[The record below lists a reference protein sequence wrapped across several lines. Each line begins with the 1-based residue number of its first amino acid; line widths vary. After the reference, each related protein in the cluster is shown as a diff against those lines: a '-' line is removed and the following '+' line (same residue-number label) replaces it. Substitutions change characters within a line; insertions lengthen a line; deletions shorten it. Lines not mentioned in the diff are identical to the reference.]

1 MVSLD
6 AGIQEVRQTLP
17 GTRCL
22 KVVLRNFGTT
32 TITSAKI
39 DWKLNGVSKT
49 QVSWSGSLAKGDTDI
64 VCLGNIT
71 FLKDSLY
78 MLKAWSSAPNS
89 GTDLLKSNDTLWA
102 NFYTAMNGEYSVGGT
117 SPDFA
122 SFTAAVAAVEQNGI
136 IDSVLFKVRNGT
148 YTEQIE
154 INSILG
160 ANHKNS
166 IIFQSESK
174 DSTKVILQYDAASY
188 DYNYVV
194 WLNGCNGITFRKM
207 TLKNITS
214 SYSRVVYINNETRN
228 PMFENNIFQNFDSTS
243 SNDYR
248 CLVYFDYNM
257 GDNISFLQNVFHR
270 GSYGIYIYGDYSN
283 REKNIVIKQNSFNK
297 QGYTPLYLYYIDKLT
312 LSDNIINAVGNNLY
326 YGTFIEYLK
335 GLSSI
340 NNNKINVRGNNANYG
355 LYIYNYSPSA
365 NSDSLNIYNN
375 FISISGAQD
384 GIALYTS
391 YLDNTNIYYNN
402 LLNECTDSSGSSTAF
417 YFSGGELNVYNNNF
431 IHLKNGYAYY
441 TDYINY
447 FKSNFNN
454 LYSNGTKYIYW
465 DGVPYSNLNSYKSAT
480 ALDANSIEADPIYT
494 SSTDL
499 HIAYVGLNAKA
510 KKIAA
515 ITKDIDGETRNST
528 TPDIGADEFT
538 PPSLDAGVTKLFS
551 PGSLY
556 MADTLNVDVI
566 VTNFGLDTIKKVTVQ
581 IKINNDTLARKIFTR
596 TFPSGDTIHVRL
608 GQYIF
613 KNDSI
618 YKLTVWSSLPN
629 GATDQKKSND
639 TLKVLNSS
647 PAMSGVYTIGGTTPN
662 FPTFKAAIKA
672 LKLKG
677 MLDSVRFRVR
687 AGTYTEQLSIP
698 FINGAGARNSIIFES
713 QDKDTT
719 KVFLEY
725 GSTYSDT
732 NYVIQLN
739 GAGGV
744 TFRYMHIT
752 ATSSSNYNHVF
763 DIRGKAHKNTI
774 YKNIIEGPNTNY
786 GSSNN
791 ALIYSGQDADDYL
804 LIKDNHIKN
813 GDYGIYLYGNPSS
826 SPYNYEKGL
835 EISGNKILNPFYR
848 GMYIYYA
855 DTVNISGNYIYS
867 DKYYSFYGMQLNYL
881 RTNLKINRN
890 IMDLKQGYYGIYM
903 YECGS
908 SFKRGLISNNAF
920 YLKNPSNYSYGI
932 YAYYNYYIDFIHNS
946 INIDNSY
953 TSSTAFQ
960 MYYGNNN
967 SIYNNIFVNNGSGYS
982 IYVYSTSS
990 LTSNKNDLF
999 SKGSSLGNWNG
1010 TNIPDISTWK
1020 STSAKDTNSLSVDPI
1035 FKSAY
1040 DLHAKEISINGAAKY
1055 FKSVP
1060 LDFDNQTRDT
1070 LKPDIGA
1077 DEFSLP
1083 QNDAGI
1089 HKILVPQKPF
1099 PADSQFVKVALKNFG
1114 GNSITTVSIRWKFNN
1129 VTQTAYSWSG
1139 TLLSGDTVHVKLAKR
1154 YFDIDSSYDLK
1165 AWTSNPNGT
1174 ADSVNSND
1182 TMQVLDQYPALS
1194 GIYTIGGTTPDFST
1208 FTAAINAMKQG
1219 GIVDSVRF
1227 DVRTGTY
1234 NEQIKIPYI
1243 YGANKENAIIFQSEL
1258 KDSSKV
1264 KLIGTPTSSNNY
1276 TVSLDSVNGVT
1287 FRYMRLSTTLP
1298 SSYNRV
1304 IQMLGACKNINI
1316 HNCHIIGKLS
1326 TTTGDNEALVYIYN
1340 SNSSQPSFNSIK
1352 FFKNNFDRGS
1362 FGFYVYGYSSFGHG
1376 KNLNIYQNNFENQ
1389 YYMGAYPRYVRDFV
1403 FNKNNVYR
1411 TNTGYSSGFGI
1422 YADYLADGYTITNN
1436 KIYNQEYYGIYM
1448 NQCNGV
1454 TGDTSLIANNFIH
1467 VRNNNNSYGL
1477 YVYYPNY
1484 LNIFNNNIH
1493 ITSTNSSSYA
1503 AYIYYPTYTTVFNN
1517 NFITS
1522 GAGYAMYCY
1531 SGSLIKSNYNN
1542 FYTNGTYVANRTS
1555 TNYTDLAAWKSA
1567 TGYDA
1572 KSISV
1577 NPQYTS
1583 NTDLHVAAID
1593 LNAIGRNHKYIITKD
1608 IDDQNRDTLKPDI
1621 GADEFSPPTLDVGVS
1636 QLFSPGSLYKAGTL
1650 NVDVIV
1656 KNYGIDTVKKVTVQI
1671 KINNDTLTRKIFTRT
1686 FPSGDTIHVRL
1697 GQYTFKADS
1706 IYNFTTWSSLPN
1718 GEADH
1723 KKSNDTLRVL
1733 NSRTAMTGVYTIGG
1747 TTPNF
1752 TTFKAAVNALKLA
1765 GMLDSVRFRVR
1776 TGTYTEQLTIPAIN
1790 GSGARNSIIFESQ
1803 DKDTTKV
1810 TLQYNSVYSD
1820 TNWVVC
1826 LNGADGITFRYMKI
1840 KAISTSNYNHVFN
1853 IKGKA
1858 QYNSINNNIIEGP
1871 NTTNAS
1877 SNNALIYSGAD
1888 ADDYLLIKD
1897 NHIRKGDFGIYLYG
1911 YPPTSPY
1918 TYEKGLEISGNK
1930 ILNPYYMGIY
1940 LEYADTVNISDNYI
1954 YSDKYYYSYGM
1965 YLYTCYTNLK
1975 VNRNILDLRQ
1985 GYYGIYMY
1993 QSGNSYKRNLI
2004 SNNAIYLKNSSNYSY
2019 GIYAYYNYYTD
2030 FIHNSI
2036 NIDNP
2041 YTSSYAFQMYYGN
2054 NNSLYNN
2061 IFANKGT
2068 GYSIYVYSSSSLTS
2082 NNNDLFGNGSNLGN
2096 WNGTNLYNFSTWK
2109 STTGLDA
2116 NSISVDPIFKS
2127 ASNLHAKELLLN
2139 AGAKYFKS
2147 VPLDFDNET
2156 RDTLK
2161 PDIGADEFS
2170 LPSNDAGISNI
2181 IVPNKPFPADTQ
2193 QVKVVIKNFGGNK
2206 LYVADINWKFNGV
2219 AQTAKAW
2226 ADTLQ
2231 SGDTMHVKLGKKF
2244 FHPDSGY
2251 SVIVWTSNPN
2261 GTGDS
2266 IKSND
2271 TLKVFNQYPA
2281 LSGIYTIGGA
2291 SPDFATFTDA
2301 VTAMKRGGI
2310 IDSVRFDVRSGTY
2323 YEQIEI
2329 PYITGANS
2337 ENDIIFQS
2345 ELKDSSKVFLIST
2358 NTSSDNYTVRLDSTN
2373 GATFRYMSLGTTGV
2387 YYYNRIFEL
2396 LQTVKNINIHN
2407 CNLMGAITTTDNTE
2421 ALIYI
2426 YNTNSSLP
2434 AFDNIEVYNNRLT
2447 KGSYGLYVYGYSTSG
2462 SGYGKDLNV
2471 HNNNLEDQ
2479 YYMGVQMNYSNNF
2492 KINSNAI
2499 YHTSTSGYSN
2509 GYGIYSQY
2517 SNDGFEITNN
2527 NIYNQEYYGVYL
2539 YQCIGKFQDTALFAN
2554 NFIHCRTNNNV
2565 YGLQLYYSDY
2575 LNFFNNNIHI
2585 SSTNASSYAAYIYS
2599 SSRTA
2604 SYSNN
2609 FVTTGAGYAIY
2620 LTSSLTKSDFNNYF
2634 TTGSILG
2641 YYSGNRADLAAWKS
2655 ATGKDAK
2662 SLSVNPDYVT
2672 SRDLHVRGT
2681 DLNGVGR
2688 NHKYLITKDIDG
2700 QNRNATTPDI
2710 GADEFDIPAGKDAGI
2725 SSYVEPIAVFA
2736 SGSRSVKVVIK
2747 NFGSDSLKSA
2757 TIKWR
2762 VNGTLQ
2768 SSYSWTGALKT
2779 SQTQTVTIGNF
2790 NFVSGI
2796 KYTLD
2801 FWTTSPNGGTDTTNY
2816 NDTTHKYNVYAALD
2830 GVYSVGG
2837 TSTPDFATLT
2847 EAFTALK
2854 LGGISDSVWF
2864 KIASGNYSYDL
2875 VIESYPGA
2883 HKGRPVYIESQSGD
2897 SSDVVIANSNSSG
2910 QIIYINGA
2918 DYLKFRNVTFK
2929 PTSAYGVSAVRYDN
2943 TSTGLSFENCYFD
2956 LTTSATYYYYY
2967 THYSLYSSSSKD
2979 DSLTVKNCR
2988 FDKGMYAIYTYSNSG
3003 NEKGINISNN
3013 IFTDQNYTAIYMQYA
3028 DAPKIRYN
3036 ILTNTVS
3043 SSNAINLY
3051 NTGLEL
3057 TVSHNKIHYSQAGAT
3072 GIYLYY
3078 HSGSSGSKANIFNN
3092 FIAIK
3097 GSSGSEE
3104 GLFIYNSNYVNIY
3117 HNSMNVY
3124 GTNTT
3129 SYALLL
3135 QYGGNFDVRNNI
3147 YSNMGGGYAIGYLN
3161 SPTISQANYND
3172 IYSTGTNLGN
3182 YNGANQTTFAAWKSA
3197 SSRDVNSVSL
3207 NPTYNS
3213 DYDLHTNLSSLDSAC
3228 NPISG
3233 ITDDIDLETRNT
3245 TKPDI
3250 GADEFQSLPEN
3261 LGVLAFV
3268 TPVNSCNLDSAFV
3281 KVKIFNYGN
3290 KAKVGFPVRY
3300 RINGGTIKT
3309 GTVNDTI
3316 KPGKE
3321 VQFQFATKEPFA
3333 INTSYVIKSWT
3344 DLTGEKYRA
3353 NDSLKIT
3360 FTNYQKPDSVTN
3372 MVPANGT
3379 TGLDYPFT
3387 LSWAPSNG
3395 ATRYDVYVWPFAT
3408 SRPGTPTLANTT
3420 QISYQISGGLT
3431 YGDKYNWQIEAKNPI
3446 CATPGKVQTFTMKHL
3461 PDLIVQEV
3469 NAPNTAFSANTISVS
3484 WKIKNNGQGAASGSW
3499 YDALF
3504 LSSDGVLD
3512 VTDVYLGAFI
3522 NPAALNPTQNYTQSA
3537 SVTLPNGIS
3546 GNYYIFVRADQ
3557 YNYLSESDNS
3567 NNSDRD
3573 TSKMV
3578 VTLTPPPDLI
3588 VFSVTR
3594 PSVVFSGNSANV
3606 TYVIKNKGTGAT
3618 RSGGWYDNVYL
3629 STEKVVNGS
3638 SYYLFQNYHS
3648 GNLKVDSTY
3657 QVTSAVTIPNFISGK
3672 YFFVVQTDI
3681 YNQEYEHAS
3690 ENNNSKGSDT
3700 IKVIL
3705 TPPPD
3710 LIIKNLQTIDTASNS
3725 QSVLVKYNIIND
3737 GGTSSGSGFYDFVF
3751 LSPTSTYNYSTATY
3765 IGNKYQNVLASK
3777 DTIKVAEYYT
3787 MPQSLNGTYYL
3798 FIVTDYYNYVNEV
3811 SNESNNVSSGYKIVL
3826 QSPDLKVS
3834 RVIVSATD
3842 TTGSNTPVK
3851 WTVKN
3856 HGPGH
3861 DYQGSRTDSIYISK
3875 SATWNRNNSTAV
3887 GSYRYSATILKNDT
3901 LPRSSIVRIPD
3912 GFDGNRYFFVVADAA
3927 KEVFEKGNDTN
3938 NYKRSNLMNVI
3949 LAPYP
3954 DLKPKLLS
3962 FPDSAKAGG
3971 LIGLGYQVKNQGKAK
3986 ANPDWKD
3993 RFYFSK
3999 DSVFNLTKVFTLT
4012 ENTRATALDTQALYE
4027 KTVYMTLPASL
4038 AKGNYYYF
4046 IFTDADKM
4054 VYEHFN
4060 DSNNIVRSKKIF
4072 INGYPPVDLKV
4083 NCPSIADTMW
4093 SGNSYQLTYSV
4104 KNIGQAKTAVGAWN
4118 DGAYLST
4125 DSILSTGD
4133 ILIAT
4138 IAINKTLEKDS
4149 TYNISQ
4155 TINIP
4160 NGMEGNFYLLVKADI
4175 TRLIKDVDTSNN
4187 IKNKC
4192 KSTGGAKKLRINLS
4206 PPPDLKITSWNIPST
4221 GTSGQAFKIKWKV
4234 ENKGSGTT
4242 RSGSWMDNF
4251 YLSTDYTIDNS
4262 DYPLG
4267 EKRHTGNLAVN
4278 GNYNDSQEFSIPL
4291 DKVGNYIVIIKTDG
4305 ANAEYEHTN
4314 EGNNIVSAVSNFTK
4328 APPADLIVLQV
4339 TSPSSVLSGKTVN
4352 ITWKVKNK
4360 GSNPATGYLRDNVYL
4375 SKDNKQDGSDLLLTS
4390 VPDYISLAP
4399 NAEIT
4404 NSETVAVSGIA
4415 LGNYY
4420 VLVTTDVLNNINES
4434 NDTNNTNTAANLL
4447 NVNVPILP
4455 IAVKTKDTLTNNE
4468 KIYYRIIISDSL
4480 AGESMLITLKADS
4493 IKGNNEIFVRHD
4505 LMVSGSQFDYKY
4517 REPFKGNQ
4525 EIIIPELK
4533 SGTYY
4538 LLTTG
4543 KTTNGTVQ
4551 NITLFARI
4559 MPFEIR
4565 KVTPSVGGNTGQVT
4579 VMIEGSKLDDPSIF
4593 FNLIKSGSG
4602 YGSITNDTLGLM
4614 YKYSLSNPLTF
4625 EVVDPT
4631 IAYATFEL
4639 AGKDT
4644 GRYDVSATKGINQT
4658 AVLVKGFKVVPGKS
4672 EDLEISISRPGSTR
4686 ASSSLY
4692 MDVLFTN
4699 SGNTDIINKKIKII
4713 SSGGAPIALSGE
4725 DLSKNITE
4733 LDLIVQGNDGPAKRL
4748 RPGASG
4754 SVRVYTKSSAALG
4767 LTIIK

>member
-1 MVSLD
+1 MKKHLLALHAGFLFVFFVSAFAPAAYAQTTDTTVFDYDSYTSCKACGDNIAYNVNGTRDSFTDATPSSFFLSSIKVKIKLFTCYTGILNLTLNGNIVGTASSPYNCACNACDSLIFDISATNIKNYYKYGQKNVFRLVAPGTGLYIDRTIIYRTKSKKSNYDAGILSVDSPSVYVCAGTYNIKIKIYNGGKKQFTGVNVDWKWNGTSQTAATHSGTLDTINGSGSNSAVVTLGSKTFTKGKKDTLMAWTKNPGGITDSTNYNDTVRYIFNGSYGDTLRIGGSSPHFSTIQGAINALMSNGICAPVYVKLWPGTYNEQITIGTIPGSSAANTVTFLSKNNDSSTTVIKFTGTSSLNFTVGLRNTKYIIFNKITIEALSSSYGTVVSMRDNIENISFNNCVLIGKTTTSSGTEMAVVYRNYSSSADKTTNLIFNQTRVNNGAYGLYLANSYSSYLNGLIIKNCIFKDQYYTNLHCSNASNIGIRGNLFERNSSGVYYGYGLRLNSIDDSLSILENRIIQYNAGYGIYLSDAYGSSTKRNLIANNFVSCQSVASYGGYDAIYLDYCTYTDLVFNNVYRKCAENYYCLQVNQGSNNKILYNNFYNKNVGKVFNIVSGSNNNITKSDRNNFYNDGKSLGTWYGSGITTISDLKVLGTDTNSVSANPNYVSSSDLHAYGVDLEGNAKPYTGLEKDIDGQTRNTTKPDIGANEFDLVSLD

-1243 YGANKENAIIFQSEL
+1243 HGANKENAIIFQSEL

-1993 QSGNSYKRNLI
+1993 QSGNSYKR
-2004 SNNAIYLKNSSNYSY
+2004 
-2019 GIYAYYNYYTD
+2019 
-2030 FIHNSI
+2030 
-2036 NIDNP
+2036 
-2041 YTSSYAFQMYYGN
+2041 
-2054 NNSLYNN
+2054 
-2061 IFANKGT
+2061 
-2068 GYSIYVYSSSSLTS
+2068 
-2082 NNNDLFGNGSNLGN
+2082 
-2096 WNGTNLYNFSTWK
+2096 
-2109 STTGLDA
+2109 
-2116 NSISVDPIFKS
+2116 
-2127 ASNLHAKELLLN
+2127 
-2139 AGAKYFKS
+2139 
-2147 VPLDFDNET
+2147 
-2156 RDTLK
+2156 
-2161 PDIGADEFS
+2161 
-2170 LPSNDAGISNI
+2170 
-2181 IVPNKPFPADTQ
+2181 
-2193 QVKVVIKNFGGNK
+2193 
-2206 LYVADINWKFNGV
+2206 
-2219 AQTAKAW
+2219 
-2226 ADTLQ
+2226 
-2231 SGDTMHVKLGKKF
+2231 KKF
-2244 FHPDSGY
+2244 
-2251 SVIVWTSNPN
+2251 
-2261 GTGDS
+2261 
-2266 IKSND
+2266 
-2271 TLKVFNQYPA
+2271 
-2281 LSGIYTIGGA
+2281 
-2291 SPDFATFTDA
+2291 
-2301 VTAMKRGGI
+2301 
-2310 IDSVRFDVRSGTY
+2310 
-2323 YEQIEI
+2323 
-2329 PYITGANS
+2329 
-2337 ENDIIFQS
+2337 
-2345 ELKDSSKVFLIST
+2345 
-2358 NTSSDNYTVRLDSTN
+2358 
-2373 GATFRYMSLGTTGV
+2373 
-2387 YYYNRIFEL
+2387 
-2396 LQTVKNINIHN
+2396 
-2407 CNLMGAITTTDNTE
+2407 
-2421 ALIYI
+2421 
-2426 YNTNSSLP
+2426 
-2434 AFDNIEVYNNRLT
+2434 
-2447 KGSYGLYVYGYSTSG
+2447 KG
-2462 SGYGKDLNV
+2462 K
-2471 HNNNLEDQ
+2471 
-2479 YYMGVQMNYSNNF
+2479 
-2492 KINSNAI
+2492 
-2499 YHTSTSGYSN
+2499 
-2509 GYGIYSQY
+2509 
-2517 SNDGFEITNN
+2517 
-2527 NIYNQEYYGVYL
+2527 
-2539 YQCIGKFQDTALFAN
+2539 
-2554 NFIHCRTNNNV
+2554 
-2565 YGLQLYYSDY
+2565 
-2575 LNFFNNNIHI
+2575 
-2585 SSTNASSYAAYIYS
+2585 
-2599 SSRTA
+2599 
-2604 SYSNN
+2604 
-2609 FVTTGAGYAIY
+2609 
-2620 LTSSLTKSDFNNYF
+2620 
-2634 TTGSILG
+2634 
-2641 YYSGNRADLAAWKS
+2641 
-2655 ATGKDAK
+2655 
-2662 SLSVNPDYVT
+2662 
-2672 SRDLHVRGT
+2672 
-2681 DLNGVGR
+2681 
-2688 NHKYLITKDIDG
+2688 
-2700 QNRNATTPDI
+2700 
-2710 GADEFDIPAGKDAGI
+2710 
-2725 SSYVEPIAVFA
+2725 
-2736 SGSRSVKVVIK
+2736 
-2747 NFGSDSLKSA
+2747 
-2757 TIKWR
+2757 
-2762 VNGTLQ
+2762 
-2768 SSYSWTGALKT
+2768 
-2779 SQTQTVTIGNF
+2779 
-2790 NFVSGI
+2790 
-2796 KYTLD
+2796 
-2801 FWTTSPNGGTDTTNY
+2801 
-2816 NDTTHKYNVYAALD
+2816 
-2830 GVYSVGG
+2830 
-2837 TSTPDFATLT
+2837 
-2847 EAFTALK
+2847 
-2854 LGGISDSVWF
+2854 
-2864 KIASGNYSYDL
+2864 
-2875 VIESYPGA
+2875 
-2883 HKGRPVYIESQSGD
+2883 
-2897 SSDVVIANSNSSG
+2897 
-2910 QIIYINGA
+2910 
-2918 DYLKFRNVTFK
+2918 
-2929 PTSAYGVSAVRYDN
+2929 
-2943 TSTGLSFENCYFD
+2943 
-2956 LTTSATYYYYY
+2956 
-2967 THYSLYSSSSKD
+2967 
-2979 DSLTVKNCR
+2979 
-2988 FDKGMYAIYTYSNSG
+2988 
-3003 NEKGINISNN
+3003 
-3013 IFTDQNYTAIYMQYA
+3013 
-3028 DAPKIRYN
+3028 
-3036 ILTNTVS
+3036 
-3043 SSNAINLY
+3043 
-3051 NTGLEL
+3051 
-3057 TVSHNKIHYSQAGAT
+3057 
-3072 GIYLYY
+3072 
-3078 HSGSSGSKANIFNN
+3078 
-3092 FIAIK
+3092 
-3097 GSSGSEE
+3097 
-3104 GLFIYNSNYVNIY
+3104 
-3117 HNSMNVY
+3117 
-3124 GTNTT
+3124 
-3129 SYALLL
+3129 
-3135 QYGGNFDVRNNI
+3135 
-3147 YSNMGGGYAIGYLN
+3147 
-3161 SPTISQANYND
+3161 
-3172 IYSTGTNLGN
+3172 
-3182 YNGANQTTFAAWKSA
+3182 
-3197 SSRDVNSVSL
+3197 
-3207 NPTYNS
+3207 
-3213 DYDLHTNLSSLDSAC
+3213 
-3228 NPISG
+3228 
-3233 ITDDIDLETRNT
+3233 
-3245 TKPDI
+3245 
-3250 GADEFQSLPEN
+3250 
-3261 LGVLAFV
+3261 
-3268 TPVNSCNLDSAFV
+3268 
-3281 KVKIFNYGN
+3281 
-3290 KAKVGFPVRY
+3290 
-3300 RINGGTIKT
+3300 
-3309 GTVNDTI
+3309 
-3316 KPGKE
+3316 
-3321 VQFQFATKEPFA
+3321 
-3333 INTSYVIKSWT
+3333 
-3344 DLTGEKYRA
+3344 
-3353 NDSLKIT
+3353 
-3360 FTNYQKPDSVTN
+3360 
-3372 MVPANGT
+3372 
-3379 TGLDYPFT
+3379 
-3387 LSWAPSNG
+3387 
-3395 ATRYDVYVWPFAT
+3395 
-3408 SRPGTPTLANTT
+3408 
-3420 QISYQISGGLT
+3420 
-3431 YGDKYNWQIEAKNPI
+3431 
-3446 CATPGKVQTFTMKHL
+3446 
-3461 PDLIVQEV
+3461 
-3469 NAPNTAFSANTISVS
+3469 
-3484 WKIKNNGQGAASGSW
+3484 
-3499 YDALF
+3499 
-3504 LSSDGVLD
+3504 
-3512 VTDVYLGAFI
+3512 
-3522 NPAALNPTQNYTQSA
+3522 
-3537 SVTLPNGIS
+3537 
-3546 GNYYIFVRADQ
+3546 
-3557 YNYLSESDNS
+3557 
-3567 NNSDRD
+3567 
-3573 TSKMV
+3573 
-3578 VTLTPPPDLI
+3578 
-3588 VFSVTR
+3588 
-3594 PSVVFSGNSANV
+3594 
-3606 TYVIKNKGTGAT
+3606 
-3618 RSGGWYDNVYL
+3618 
-3629 STEKVVNGS
+3629 
-3638 SYYLFQNYHS
+3638 
-3648 GNLKVDSTY
+3648 
-3657 QVTSAVTIPNFISGK
+3657 
-3672 YFFVVQTDI
+3672 
-3681 YNQEYEHAS
+3681 
-3690 ENNNSKGSDT
+3690 
-3700 IKVIL
+3700 
-3705 TPPPD
+3705 
-3710 LIIKNLQTIDTASNS
+3710 
-3725 QSVLVKYNIIND
+3725 
-3737 GGTSSGSGFYDFVF
+3737 
-3751 LSPTSTYNYSTATY
+3751 
-3765 IGNKYQNVLASK
+3765 
-3777 DTIKVAEYYT
+3777 
-3787 MPQSLNGTYYL
+3787 
-3798 FIVTDYYNYVNEV
+3798 
-3811 SNESNNVSSGYKIVL
+3811 
-3826 QSPDLKVS
+3826 
-3834 RVIVSATD
+3834 
-3842 TTGSNTPVK
+3842 
-3851 WTVKN
+3851 
-3856 HGPGH
+3856 
-3861 DYQGSRTDSIYISK
+3861 
-3875 SATWNRNNSTAV
+3875 
-3887 GSYRYSATILKNDT
+3887 
-3901 LPRSSIVRIPD
+3901 
-3912 GFDGNRYFFVVADAA
+3912 
-3927 KEVFEKGNDTN
+3927 
-3938 NYKRSNLMNVI
+3938 
-3949 LAPYP
+3949 
-3954 DLKPKLLS
+3954 
-3962 FPDSAKAGG
+3962 
-3971 LIGLGYQVKNQGKAK
+3971 
-3986 ANPDWKD
+3986 
-3993 RFYFSK
+3993 
-3999 DSVFNLTKVFTLT
+3999 
-4012 ENTRATALDTQALYE
+4012 
-4027 KTVYMTLPASL
+4027 
-4038 AKGNYYYF
+4038 
-4046 IFTDADKM
+4046 
-4054 VYEHFN
+4054 
-4060 DSNNIVRSKKIF
+4060 
-4072 INGYPPVDLKV
+4072 
-4083 NCPSIADTMW
+4083 
-4093 SGNSYQLTYSV
+4093 
-4104 KNIGQAKTAVGAWN
+4104 
-4118 DGAYLST
+4118 
-4125 DSILSTGD
+4125 
-4133 ILIAT
+4133 
-4138 IAINKTLEKDS
+4138 
-4149 TYNISQ
+4149 
-4155 TINIP
+4155 
-4160 NGMEGNFYLLVKADI
+4160 
-4175 TRLIKDVDTSNN
+4175 
-4187 IKNKC
+4187 
-4192 KSTGGAKKLRINLS
+4192 
-4206 PPPDLKITSWNIPST
+4206 
-4221 GTSGQAFKIKWKV
+4221 
-4234 ENKGSGTT
+4234 
-4242 RSGSWMDNF
+4242 
-4251 YLSTDYTIDNS
+4251 
-4262 DYPLG
+4262 
-4267 EKRHTGNLAVN
+4267 
-4278 GNYNDSQEFSIPL
+4278 
-4291 DKVGNYIVIIKTDG
+4291 
-4305 ANAEYEHTN
+4305 
-4314 EGNNIVSAVSNFTK
+4314 
-4328 APPADLIVLQV
+4328 
-4339 TSPSSVLSGKTVN
+4339 
-4352 ITWKVKNK
+4352 
-4360 GSNPATGYLRDNVYL
+4360 
-4375 SKDNKQDGSDLLLTS
+4375 
-4390 VPDYISLAP
+4390 
-4399 NAEIT
+4399 
-4404 NSETVAVSGIA
+4404 
-4415 LGNYY
+4415 
-4420 VLVTTDVLNNINES
+4420 
-4434 NDTNNTNTAANLL
+4434 
-4447 NVNVPILP
+4447 
-4455 IAVKTKDTLTNNE
+4455 
-4468 KIYYRIIISDSL
+4468 
-4480 AGESMLITLKADS
+4480 
-4493 IKGNNEIFVRHD
+4493 
-4505 LMVSGSQFDYKY
+4505 
-4517 REPFKGNQ
+4517 
-4525 EIIIPELK
+4525 
-4533 SGTYY
+4533 
-4538 LLTTG
+4538 
-4543 KTTNGTVQ
+4543 
-4551 NITLFARI
+4551 
-4559 MPFEIR
+4559 
-4565 KVTPSVGGNTGQVT
+4565 
-4579 VMIEGSKLDDPSIF
+4579 
-4593 FNLIKSGSG
+4593 
-4602 YGSITNDTLGLM
+4602 
-4614 YKYSLSNPLTF
+4614 
-4625 EVVDPT
+4625 
-4631 IAYATFEL
+4631 
-4639 AGKDT
+4639 
-4644 GRYDVSATKGINQT
+4644 
-4658 AVLVKGFKVVPGKS
+4658 
-4672 EDLEISISRPGSTR
+4672 
-4686 ASSSLY
+4686 
-4692 MDVLFTN
+4692 
-4699 SGNTDIINKKIKII
+4699 
-4713 SSGGAPIALSGE
+4713 
-4725 DLSKNITE
+4725 
-4733 LDLIVQGNDGPAKRL
+4733 
-4748 RPGASG
+4748 
-4754 SVRVYTKSSAALG
+4754 
-4767 LTIIK
+4767 